1 MRKTIIIAILLAAVT
16 AIGWWFSAPK
26 APSQPPAAAAPG
38 GPPAGVAV
46 EAAKVVV
53 GPIARE
59 ITAVGSL
66 RSDESV
72 MIRPEISGRIRAI
85 GFEEGSR
92 VTKGQILVRLD
103 DTTLAADM
111 QQAQAN
117 LALSKANSERA
128 VRLAGQGAG
137 TERARDEAEA
147 KLRVDQAKVEQ
158 ARAMLEKTQIVAP
171 FAGTVGLRSV
181 SIGAYVQ
188 PGQDIVNLEAIDPI
202 KVEFRVPELFLPV
215 VREGLAVVISADAY
229 PGRDFRGTVYAI
241 DPAIDQNGRSLLV
254 RARIQNSD
262 GALRPGQFVRLALK
276 VDEVANALTI
286 PEEALVPRGEQLL
299 VFKVVEGKAQP
310 VPVKAGK
317 RLKGMVEITDG
328 LAAGD
333 VVVTAGQLKLRPGVP
348 VNVVTPKTES

>member
-1 MRKTIIIAILLAAVT
+1 MRRTIIIALLLAVVAAV
-16 AIGWWFSAPK
+16 GWWFSAPRE
-26 APSQPPAAAAPG
+26 PQQPATAGPGAAAG
-38 GPPAGVAV
+38 GVAV
-46 EAAKVVV
+46 EAATVVV

-72 MIRPEISGRIRAI
+72 MVRPEISGRIRAI

-92 VTKGQILVRLD
+92 VTKGQPLVRLD
-103 DTTLAADM
+103 DTTLAADL

-117 LALSKANSERA
+117 LALSRANADRA
-128 VRLAGQGAG
+128 TRLAGQGAG

-158 ARAMLEKTQIVAP
+158 ARAMLEKTVIVAP

-202 KVEFRVPELFLPV
+202 KVDFRVPELFLPV
-215 VREGLAVVISADAY
+215 VREGLGVVIAADAY
-229 PGRDFRGTVYAI
+229 PGRAFRGVVYAI
-241 DPAIDQNGRSLLV
+241 DPAVDQNGRSLLV

-262 GALRPGQFVRLALK
+262 GALRPGQFVRLVLK
-276 VDEVANALTI
+276 VDEVANALTV
-286 PEEALVPRGEQLL
+286 PEEALVPRGDQLL
-299 VFKVVEGKAQP
+299 VFKVVDGKAQP
-310 VPVKAGK
+310 APVKVGK
-317 RLKGMVEITDG
+317 RLKGKVEVTEG

-333 VVVTAGQLKLRPGVP
+333 VVVTAGQMKLRPGVP
-348 VNVVTPKTES
+348 VNVVAPKAES

>member
-1 MRKTIIIAILLAAVT
+1 
-16 AIGWWFSAPK
+16 
-26 APSQPPAAAAPG
+26 
-38 GPPAGVAV
+38 
-46 EAAKVVV
+46 
-53 GPIARE
+53 
-59 ITAVGSL
+59 
-66 RSDESV
+66 
-72 MIRPEISGRIRAI
+72 
-85 GFEEGSR
+85 
-92 VTKGQILVRLD
+92 
-103 DTTLAADM
+103 M

-147 KLRVDQAKVEQ
+147 KLRVDHAKVEQ

-188 PGQDIVNLEAIDPI
+188 PGQDIVNLEAIAPI

-215 VREGLAVVISADAY
+215 VREGLGVVISADAY
-229 PGRDFRGTVYAI
+229 PGQAFRGTVYAI

-262 GALRPGQFVRLALK
+262 GALRPGQFVRLVLK

-299 VFKVVEGKAQP
+299 VFKVVDGKAQP

-317 RLKGMVEITDG
+317 RLKGMVEITEG

-333 VVVTAGQLKLRPGVP
+333 MVVTAGHMKLRPGAP
-348 VNVVTPKTES
+348 VNVVNPKAES